1 MSQYPVIH
9 AVDETLRSLI
19 TDHLDTTSTQILDS
33 DPAKYISFKPP
44 HRLIADNPPSK
55 NYISL
60 FLYRV
65 VENSEIKNRSLEP
78 RNGNRLQYPP
88 LALNL
93 FYLVTPL
100 MKDNENDDDEAVKNA
115 HKLLG
120 KIMQIF
126 YDHAIIKGVELRGVL
141 QNTTEELRIILN
153 PISMEDITKLWS
165 SFMRPYYL
173 SVSYEV
179 KVLYVDSER
188 EVGAEQVRRKQIE
201 YTQTAG
207 V

>member
-19 TDHLDTTSTQILDS
+19 ADHLDTISTQILGS
-33 DPAKYISFKPP
+33 VPTQHISFKPP
-44 HRLIADNPPSK
+44 HRLMADNTPTK
-55 NYISL
+55 NYLSL

-65 VENSEIKNRSLEP
+65 VENGEVKNRLLEAK
-78 RNGNRLQYPP
+78 NGRRLDPP

-93 FYLVTPL
+93 FYLITPL
-100 MKDNENDDDEAVKNA
+100 IADKEDDEESVKNT

-120 KIMQIF
+120 KVMQIF
-126 YDHAIIKGVELRGVL
+126 YDHGTLKGFDLKGLL
-141 QNTTEELRIILN
+141 QNTAEEFRIILN
-153 PISMEDITKLWS
+153 PISMEDMTKLWS

-179 KVLYVDSER
+179 KVVYIDSER
-188 EVGAEQVRRKQIE
+188 EAGAEQVRRKQIE
-201 YTQTAG
+201 YTQKIG

>member
-1 MSQYPVIH
+1 MSQYSVIH

-19 TDHLDTTSTQILDS
+19 VNNLDTTSRQILES
-33 DPAKYISFKPP
+33 DPTGRISFKPP
-44 HRLIADNPPSK
+44 HRLLVDNTPTR
-55 NYISL
+55 NTLSL

-65 VENSEIKNRSLEP
+65 VENGELR
-78 RNGNRLQYPP
+78 NRLLEAKNGRRSDPP

-100 MKDNENDDDEAVKNA
+100 IVDKEGDEESAKNT

-120 KIMQIF
+120 KVMRIF
-126 YDHAIIKGVELRGVL
+126 YDHGTLKGADLKEEVL
-141 QNTTEELRIILN
+141 QNTAEEFRIILN
-153 PISMEDITKLWS
+153 PISIEDMTKLWS

-179 KVLYVDSER
+179 KVVYIDSER
-188 EVGAEQVRRKQIE
+188 ETGAEQVRRKQLQF
-201 YTQTAG
+201 TQKAG

>member
-1 MSQYPVIH
+1 MSQYSVIH

-19 TDHLDTTSTQILDS
+19 AENLDTTVFQILDS
-33 DPAKYISFKPP
+33 NPTQRISFQPP
-44 HRLIADNPPSK
+44 HQLMTDNVPTE
-55 NYISL
+55 NNLSL

-65 VENSEIKNRSLEP
+65 AENSEVKNRLWEAQ
-78 RNGNRLQYPP
+78 NGNRLHCPP

-93 FYLVTPL
+93 FYIVTPL
-100 MKDNENDDDEAVKNA
+100 MKDGDGDEAAKNA

-120 KIMQIF
+120 KVMQIF
-126 YDHAIIKGVELRGVL
+126 YDHAIVKGTGLKGIL
-141 QNTTEELRIILN
+141 QNTAEELRIILN
-153 PISMEDITKLWS
+153 PISMEDMMKLWS

-179 KVLYVDSER
+179 KVLYIDSER
-188 EVGAEQVRRKQIE
+188 EIGVEQVRRKQFQF
-201 YTQTAG
+201 TQKTG

>member
-1 MSQYPVIH
+1 MSHYPVIH

-19 TDHLDTTSTQILDS
+19 VDNLDTTSTQILQP
-33 DPAKYISFKPP
+33 DPAKNISFKPP
-44 HRLIADNPPSK
+44 HRLMVDNTPTR
-55 NYISL
+55 NFLSL

-65 VENSEIKNRSLEP
+65 IENGEVKNRSLEQK
-78 RNGNRLQYPP
+78 NGNRLQYPP

-100 MKDNENDDDEAVKNA
+100 IQDNESDDDEASKNA

-120 KIMQIF
+120 KVMQVF
-126 YDHAIIKGVELRGVL
+126 YDHAIVKGGELQGIL
-141 QNTTEELRIILN
+141 KDGTEELRIILN

-173 SVSYEV
+173 SISYEV
-179 KVLYVDSER
+179 KVLYIDSER
-188 EVGAEQVRRKQIE
+188 EMGAEQVRRKRIE
-201 YTQTAG
+201 YTQMLG

>member
-19 TDHLDTTSTQILDS
+19 ADHLDTTSKQILTE
-33 DPAKYISFKPP
+33 PALQISFKPP
-44 HRLIADNPPSK
+44 HRLITDNTPTK
-55 NYISL
+55 THLSL

-65 VENSEIKNRSLEP
+65 VENGEVKNRSLEQK
-78 RNGNRLQYPP
+78 NGDRLQYPP

-93 FYLVTPL
+93 FYLITPL
-100 MKDNENDDDEAVKNA
+100 IKDNENDEEAPKNA

-120 KIMQIF
+120 KVMQIF
-126 YDHAIIKGVELRGVL
+126 YDHASVKGTDLKGLL
-141 QNTTEELRIILN
+141 QNTAEEFRIILN
-153 PISMEDITKLWS
+153 PISMEDMTKLWS

-179 KVLYVDSER
+179 KVVYIDSER
-188 EVGAEQVRRKQIE
+188 ETGGEQVRRKQIE
-201 YTQTAG
+201 YTQMSG

>member
-19 TDHLDTTSTQILDS
+19 ADHLDTTSFQILDS
-33 DPAKYISFKPP
+33 NPTQRISFQPP
-44 HRLIADNPPSK
+44 HQLMTDNVPTE
-55 NYISL
+55 NNLSL

-65 VENSEIKNRSLEP
+65 VENSEIKNRALEA
-78 RNGNRLQYPP
+78 RNGNRLHYPP

-93 FYLVTPL
+93 FYIITPL
-100 MKDNENDDDEAVKNA
+100 MKDSNDDEASKNA

-120 KIMQIF
+120 KVMQIF
-126 YDHAIIKGVELRGVL
+126 YDHATVKETGLKGVL
-141 QNTTEELRIILN
+141 QNTAEELRIIWN
-153 PISMEDITKLWS
+153 PISMEDMTKLWS

-179 KVLYVDSER
+179 KVVYIDSER
-188 EVGAEQVRRKQIE
+188 ETGAEQVRRKQIE
-201 YTQTAG
+201 YTQITG

>member
-19 TDHLDTTSTQILDS
+19 ADHLDTTSFQILDS
-33 DPAKYISFKPP
+33 NPTQRISFQPP
-44 HRLIADNPPSK
+44 HQLMTDNIPTE
-55 NYISL
+55 NNLSL

-65 VENSEIKNRSLEP
+65 VENSEVKNRALEA
-78 RNGNRLQYPP
+78 RNGNHLHYPP

-93 FYLVTPL
+93 FYIITPL
-100 MKDNENDDDEAVKNA
+100 MKDGNDDEASKNA

-120 KIMQIF
+120 KVMQIF
-126 YDHAIIKGVELRGVL
+126 YDHATVKETGLKGVL
-141 QNTTEELRIILN
+141 QNTAEELRIIWN
-153 PISMEDITKLWS
+153 PISIEDMTKLWS

-179 KVLYVDSER
+179 KVVYIDSER
-188 EVGAEQVRRKQIE
+188 ETGAEQVRRKQIE
-201 YTQTAG
+201 YTQITG

>member
-19 TDHLDTTSTQILDS
+19 ADNLDTTSFQILDS
-33 DPAKYISFKPP
+33 NPTQRISFQPP
-44 HRLIADNPPSK
+44 HQLMTDNVPTE
-55 NYISL
+55 NNLSL

-65 VENSEIKNRSLEP
+65 VENSEVKNCALES
-78 RNGNRLQYPP
+78 RNGNRLHYPP

-93 FYLVTPL
+93 FYIITPL
-100 MKDNENDDDEAVKNA
+100 MKDGDDDEASKNA

-120 KIMQIF
+120 KVMQIF
-126 YDHAIIKGVELRGVL
+126 YDHATVKGTGLKGVL
-141 QNTTEELRIILN
+141 QNTAEELRIILN
-153 PISMEDITKLWS
+153 PISMEDMTKLWS

-179 KVLYVDSER
+179 KVVYIDSER
-188 EVGAEQVRRKQIE
+188 ETGAEQVRRKQLQF
-201 YTQTAG
+201 TQITG